1 MYVRHRF
8 SGIIQYQSLKILRH
22 YLLASLQNPP
32 IPQTAFYAHM
42 PFEPP
47 ACERGHGTDCGK
59 GRERKWKKP
68 ASCACTKEQAFS
80 SDERRQPGTAKSG
93 SSLLSLYTTYVRERA
108 SAGKGACALPPSSV
122 FLPNLSPLSTAQ
134 SGIGAFAIVCPA
146 TLLLPLFSLSDP
158 VPRFQP
164 GVAQRAQ

>member
-32 IPQTAFYAHM
+32 IPQTALYAPM

-59 GRERKWKKP
+59 SRERKWKKP

-122 FLPNLSPLSTAQ
+122 FLSFCRRN
-134 SGIGAFAIVCPA
+134 
-146 TLLLPLFSLSDP
+146 LPLRLCNRIFIACYCEKRYTDSERRSIK
-158 VPRFQP
+158 
-164 GVAQRAQ
+164 